1 MDNLQLIDAYKKA
14 YEIRFLENL
23 IAENYKDGLMRCPM
37 HLSIGRELVPSIL
50 ALFQDKNDF
59 AVGTH
64 RSHGHYLGK
73 GGNIDSFLDEL
84 HGLTSGCSGGR
95 GGSMHLVDNSVGFMG
110 STAIVGNTIPVG
122 VGLAESQKLLSKDKL
137 TYIFLGDAATEE
149 RRFFL
154 NL

>member
-23 IAENYKDGLMRCPM
+23 IAENYKDGFMRCPM
-37 HLSIGRELVPSIL
+37 HLSIGQELVPSIL

-73 GGNIDSFLDEL
+73 GGNIDS
-84 HGLTSGCSGGR
+84 
-95 GGSMHLVDNSVGFMG
+95 GSKSVE
-110 STAIVGNTIPVG
+110 T
-122 VGLAESQKLLSKDKL
+122 ESSVSE
-137 TYIFLGDAATEE
+137 G
-149 RRFFL
+149 
-154 NL
+154 